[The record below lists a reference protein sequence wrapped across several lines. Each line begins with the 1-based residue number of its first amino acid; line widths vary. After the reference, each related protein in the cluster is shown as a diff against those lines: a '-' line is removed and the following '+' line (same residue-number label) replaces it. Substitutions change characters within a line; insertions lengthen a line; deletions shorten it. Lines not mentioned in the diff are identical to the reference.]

1 VLGRDR
7 HTLLGY
13 AGEGATAVADLT
25 AAAAAAVEGAHGEMD
40 AYLVAGPGVDTRW
53 TPVPV
58 LHDGEGQFAAAYH
71 AVEGQVFV
79 VRPDGYLGYRGD
91 AADLDA
97 LTRYLKAT
105 FS

>member
-1 VLGRDR
+1 MI
-7 HTLLGY
+7 GY
-13 AGEGATAVADLT
+13 AGQGVSAVADLT

-40 AYLVAGPGVDTRW
+40 AYLIAAPGVGTGW

-58 LHDGEGQFAAAYH
+58 LLHDGDGQFAAAYH

-79 VRPDGYLGYRGD
+79 VRPDGYVGYRGD